1 MTEVSTV
8 ITPTLHWQQE
18 TTGVSLIGENF
29 SPTTSTVCVHFS
41 RLLAVI

>member
-8 ITPTLHWQQE
+8 ITPTLHWQRE
-18 TTGVSLIGENF
+18 TTGISLIGEIF
-29 SPTTSTVCVHFS
+29 SPTTTVCVHFS